1 MSVNNTL
8 IFTAT
13 YNEVENISKF
23 IEKIISQK
31 LNADIY
37 IIDDN
42 SPDNT
47 SEMFAPVAGLKTR
60 VLALQ
65 LFETYFPFIK
75 CCIFFIFFLI
85 N

>member
-1 MSVNNTL
+1 MSLNNTL

-42 SPDNT
+42 SPYNT
-47 SEMFAPVAGLKTR
+47 SEIIKSYSKKYPFILYKTR
-60 VLALQ
+60 NGKLGLDTAHKECL
-65 LFETYFPFIK
+65 LPFH
-75 CCIFFIFFLI
+75 
-85 N
+85 